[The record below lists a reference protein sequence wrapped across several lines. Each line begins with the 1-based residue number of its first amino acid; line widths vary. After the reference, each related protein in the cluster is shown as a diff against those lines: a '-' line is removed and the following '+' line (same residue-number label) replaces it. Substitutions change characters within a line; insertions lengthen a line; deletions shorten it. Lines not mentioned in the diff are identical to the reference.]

1 MENSVSDHK
10 SVIRQHHHTLRG
22 SLMDTQWKELSN
34 KISAQL
40 LKTEEFRSAS
50 TIHTYV
56 SMESNREVFTFDL
69 IEKALELGKK
79 VLVPRMQSN
88 GKLSHHLIS
97 SLDALE
103 KNKWGVL
110 EPSSEKPTDLPD
122 DSLIIV
128 PMVAADFTRNRLG
141 YGKGYYDRFLE
152 SLNATKVGLCFNMN
166 LSWIPL
172 PVESFDVKM
181 DKVITDQ
188 FIL

>member
-1 MENSVSDHK
+1 MENSVADHK
-10 SVIRQHHHTLRG
+10 SVVRQHHHILRR
-22 SLMDTQWKELSN
+22 SLLDTQWKELSSR
-34 KISAQL
+34 ITDQL
-40 LKTEEFRSAS
+40 LKTEEFRLAS
-50 TIHTYV
+50 TVHTYV
-56 SMESNREVFTFDL
+56 SMKSNREVFTLDL
-69 IEKALELGKK
+69 IETILELGKK

-97 SLDALE
+97 SLDSLE

-128 PMVAADFTRNRLG
+128 PMVAADFDRNRLG

-152 SLNATKVGLCFNMN
+152 SVTATKVGLCFNMN
-166 LSWIPL
+166 LSWVPL

-181 DKVITDQ
+181 DRVITEQ